1 MFSFT
6 RFDWRTYVA
15 VVVVAVSVVVA
26 MVLYSDDDGPVRNS
40 DDDPTQQSSG
50 MARLVFAVWGNET
63 EVDAYREIVA
73 AYNQHSTVVDVHVEA
88 WPGHAS
94 MLAAIRS
101 GHVTP
106 DLYMLPREGLA
117 ETLEAGRNRPVLDL
131 LDARGVAIPD
141 VFLASRSDLRWLL
154 EENYT
159 QPVDELLDERG
170 VPFGDGY
177 SRDAIQAFSADDRLQ
192 CMPYAVSPM
201 VIYYNTDL
209 IDFERMEAR
218 ELPVPPEEREYW
230 TLDMFR
236 AAAEFASRPRKD
248 SKGVYIEPTLRGLA
262 PFVYAGGGSPFDDD
276 VDPTSLTL
284 SDGENLDSIRETLEV
299 LRDPTITLSNRQLR
313 EQSALEYF
321 EDGRLGMVAGFRDLT
336 PRLREVP
343 GLNFDVMPMPE
354 LDEGATIGDLTGV
367 CVAEGSQERVEQ
379 SADFLV
385 NLLSDDAVTTMAS
398 TGYLMPTKLDVSF
411 SDAFLQP
418 ELQPA
423 NSRAFVSS
431 LRSIV
436 LPPLL
441 AVWPGL
447 EAAVDPDLERLLTQP
462 VLEDLEAELE
472 AIDEKSRRVLD
483 PEEPEESEAP
493 GESESPSDGPS

>member
-1 MFSFT
+1 MFSLA
-6 RFDWRTYVA
+6 RFDWRTSVA

-40 DDDPTQQSSG
+40 GDGPTQQSSG

-88 WPGHAS
+88 WPGAAS
-94 MLAAIRS
+94 MMAAIRS
-101 GHVTP
+101 GAVTP
-106 DLYMLPREGLA
+106 DLYMLPREELA

-131 LDARGVAIPD
+131 LDARGVA
-141 VFLASRSDLRWLL
+141 
-154 EENYT
+154 
-159 QPVDELLDERG
+159 
-170 VPFGDGY
+170 FGDEFPREAL
-177 SRDAIQAFSADDRLQ
+177 SAFTADDDLQ
-192 CMPYAVSPM
+192 CMPYTSSPM

-209 IDFERMEAR
+209 IDFGRMEAR

-313 EQSALEYF
+313 DQSALEYF
-321 EDGRLGMVAGFRDLT
+321 EDGRLGMIAGFRDLT

-462 VLEDLEAELE
+462 VLEDLEAELD
-472 AIDEKSRRVLD
+472 AIDEKSRTVLD

-493 GESESPSDGPS
+493 GESDSPSDGPS

>member
-131 LDARGVAIPD
+131 LDARGVA
-141 VFLASRSDLRWLL
+141 
-154 EENYT
+154 
-159 QPVDELLDERG
+159 
-170 VPFGDGY
+170 FGDEFP
-177 SRDAIQAFSADDRLQ
+177 RDVISAFTADDNLQ
-192 CMPYAVSPM
+192 CMPYTSSPM

>member
-131 LDARGVAIPD
+131 LDARGVA
-141 VFLASRSDLRWLL
+141 
-154 EENYT
+154 
-159 QPVDELLDERG
+159 
-170 VPFGDGY
+170 FGDEFPREAL
-177 SRDAIQAFSADDRLQ
+177 SAFTAEDDLQ
-192 CMPYAVSPM
+192 CMPYTSSPM